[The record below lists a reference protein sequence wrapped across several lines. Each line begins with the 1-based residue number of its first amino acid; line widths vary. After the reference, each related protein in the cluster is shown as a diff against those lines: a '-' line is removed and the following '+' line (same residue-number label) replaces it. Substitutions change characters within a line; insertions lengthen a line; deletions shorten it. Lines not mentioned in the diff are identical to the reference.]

1 MSWDAIAWARS
12 TGIEAGTPNTVP
24 PPPPMPDGG
33 VIAIERE
40 AWLARVQ
47 PTAAIGTIELELRAA
62 GWTLGPLPE
71 DSERLPVVSAIATDQ
86 SSLAGSGAVLPGARH
101 SDRAMSAP
109 TGAAMAG

>member
-1 MSWDAIAWARS
+1 MAYRRGEPVAGARP
-12 TGIEAGTPNTVP
+12 TGTGAGTPNRVP

-47 PTAAIGTIELELRAA
+47 PPAAIGTIELELRAA

-71 DSERLPVVSAIATDQ
+71 DSERLPVVSTMLYAE
-86 SSLAGSGAVLPGARH
+86 R
-101 SDRAMSAP
+101 
-109 TGAAMAG
+109 